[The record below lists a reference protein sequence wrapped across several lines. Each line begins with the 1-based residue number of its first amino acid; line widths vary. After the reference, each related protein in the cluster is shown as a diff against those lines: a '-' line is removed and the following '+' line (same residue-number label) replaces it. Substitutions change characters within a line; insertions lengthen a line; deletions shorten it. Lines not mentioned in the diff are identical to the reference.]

1 MDPARVALPLF
12 HAFIL
17 GSAGV
22 LTPALALAAAAST
35 AAPAGTVSAGAATPP
50 AALSFNR
57 DIRPILS
64 ENCFHCHGPDKN
76 HREANLRLDDRD
88 AAIAD
93 FAWVPGSPDT
103 SEAIQRILSTDP
115 DEQMPP
121 PDSARTLTAAQ
132 KDTLRRWVSEGAA
145 YEAHWAYV
153 APTRPAVPASAAPS
167 SATIGSSAIDAFI
180 DAGLARA
187 GLPASSEADRRTLVR
202 RLSLDLTG
210 LPPAPKDV
218 EAFVASVDPEA
229 TYARLIDQYL
239 ASPHYGERMAVPWLD
254 LVRYADSIGFHN
266 DVTLRTWPYRDY
278 VIRAFNQ
285 NLPFDQFTREQ
296 IAGDLLPD
304 STPEQRVGSGY
315 NRLHRISG
323 EGGIQ
328 DKEYF
333 AKYAADRVRTT
344 ATVWMGATLA
354 CAECHDHKFDPY
366 TLKDFYSVAA
376 VFSDLHEK
384 GAYNLSGGFTREN
397 LSEESLFKTAQE
409 RSQMEA
415 LEAEIAALTKE
426 IAAPTDDQLAT
437 ERAAWEARIVAAHE
451 AGRLAWKQQ
460 PPLAA
465 RSTAGTPLTI
475 EKDDHSIVPGGENP
489 RHDTYIVTVAAPL
502 TQVTAL
508 RLETINDERFPGA
521 DVARA
526 GSAFFIAEIEV
537 AGAAS
542 ANARPTALRIASASA
557 NLGSEAGFDP
567 SKAIDGDLTTAATL
581 NRGSGGGFAFYL
593 AEPFTGGPDARLTV
607 RIRHSQAHPY
617 QHLGRFRIALHE
629 LPNPDPNP
637 AGSPKR
643 TLDAMLKSVAE
654 RTDEDKRRIA
664 FDFRANAPSLAP
676 LRARLNAARIA
687 RDDLYQRLP
696 SMLVS
701 RSVTPRELRVLPRG
715 NWMDDSG
722 PVAEAAIPEFLG
734 QLTASDGK
742 RVSRLDFAEWLVS
755 PQNPLTARTFVN
767 RLWRLYFGEGL
778 TRTVEDLGSQGD
790 WPSHPE
796 LLDWLAVEFRESGWD
811 VKHLVRLIVSS
822 RAYRRSSVPLP
833 GVEERDPLNRL
844 LARQSRFRLD
854 AEFIR
859 DNALAVS
866 GLLSPRIGGP
876 SAKPYQPKGY
886 YAPLNFP
893 RREYVADTGDQLH
906 RRGVY
911 THWQRTLLHP
921 SLMAFDAPARDECTT
936 HRSTSNTPL
945 QALVLLNDPTY
956 VEAARVFAERILR
969 RGGWTF
975 EARLDWAFTRAVAR
989 PPTAE
994 EAHLLRQLFEQQRT
1008 RYRADPAGAR
1018 ALISAGESP
1027 VAADLPEAE
1036 LAAWTAVSRALLNL
1050 HETVTRS

>member
-35 AAPAGTVSAGAATPP
+35 AAPAGTVSASAATPP

-415 LEAEIAALTKE
+415 LEAEIAALTKQ

-521 DVARA
+521 EVARA

-617 QHLGRFRIALHE
+617 QHLGRFRIALQE

-637 AGSPKR
+637 AGAPKR

-696 SMLVS
+696 SMPVS

-811 VKHLVRLIVSS
+811 VKHVVRLIVSS